1 MELEIVKYFWSLKES
16 LLFDVF
22 QIISGKPYI
31 LITCL
36 IFIVYSFVKI
46 KKKAAIFLIAALL
59 SVAASDILCYRVL
72 KPVIK
77 RQRPAIEL
85 NLNESKQISDQ
96 KELSSRKDYSMPSNH
111 ASNIFAFFIVYF
123 CCIKKFWTL
132 LFFNSV
138 LISISRIILV
148 KHYPSDVLAGIIIGS
163 LIGLSIAYLL
173 SIFKPAHGLSYFD
186 KS

>member
-1 MELEIVKYFWSLKES
+1 MELEIAKYFWSLKES
-16 LLFDVF
+16 LLFDFF

-36 IFIVYSFVKI
+36 IFIVYSFIKI
-46 KKKAAIFLIAALL
+46 KKKAAIFIIAALL

-72 KPVIK
+72 KPAIK

-85 NLNESKQISDQ
+85 NLNKSKQFSDQ

-111 ASNIFAFFIVYF
+111 ASNIFAFFIVYL
-123 CCIKKFWTL
+123 CCIKKFWSL

-138 LISISRIILV
+138 LISTSRIILV
-148 KHYPSDVLAGIIIGS
+148 KHYPSDVIAGIFIGTIIGLIILYLVS
-163 LIGLSIAYLL
+163 LFKLTRGLSC
-173 SIFKPAHGLSYFD
+173 FD